1 MSETAVESESVE
13 QVVESPVSAA
23 SDEQLIAMLVDRAR
37 SEGLQLTGEGGLLQ
51 QLTKRV
57 LESALEGEITDHLG
71 YDKHDAEGRGSGNSR
86 TVSSGRRPKV
96 SRQTTPGSSPCRRDQ
111 SDH

>member
-1 MSETAVESESVE
+1 MSETAVESLSMNELPAEPDRSMT
-13 QVVESPVSAA
+13 
-23 SDEQLIAMLVDRAR
+23 DEQLISMLVTRAR

-71 YDKHDAEGRGSGNSR
+71 
-86 TVSSGRRPKV
+86 
-96 SRQTTPGSSPCRRDQ
+96 
-111 SDH
+111 

>member
-1 MSETAVESESVE
+1 MSETAVEPLSMNELPVE
-13 QVVESPVSAA
+13 PDRSMT
-23 SDEQLIAMLVDRAR
+23 DEQLISMLVNRAR

-71 YDKHDAEGRGSGNSR
+71 YDRHDPAGKNSGNSR
-86 TVSSGRRPKV
+86 NGSRTKSGPATAARAPSTGWR
-96 SRQTTPGSSPCRRDQ
+96 C
-111 SDH
+111 